1 MNWTITKPYCMDDS
15 WPNPTH
21 GNGSCSHGN
30 EIPMGFPW
38 KWELDLNKDGNG
50 NRNKQHGSGS
60 G

>member
-1 MNWTITKPYCMDDS
+1 MDDS